1 MSDHQMIA
9 DGLKKERVALYCRV
23 STKEQTVENQILP
36 LREYAKV
43 RGWNVVEVFSD
54 AGVSGAKDHRPALN
68 RMMEAAR
75 KRKIDR
81 VMVARLDRLGR
92 SVRHLLLTLEEFR
105 VLGVQ
110 FCSLAE
116 SMDTG
121 TPVGKM
127 TFTLIAAVAEFEREL
142 IRERIYAG
150 LSRAKAQGKV
160 LGRPRKAVDESQI
173 VILREQGISLRQIG
187 RTLGISK
194 DAVAKVLSVMGAA
207 PGGGTPSEPPSKN
220 GKSI

>member
-1 MSDHQMIA
+1 MTDHQTIA
-9 DGLKKERVALYCRV
+9 DGLKRERVALYCRV
-23 STKEQTVENQILP
+23 STREQTIENQILP
-36 LREYAKV
+36 LREYAKS
-43 RGWNVVEVFSD
+43 RGWTVVEIFSD

-75 KRKIDR
+75 KRRIDR

-92 SVRHLLLTLEEFR
+92 SVRHLLHTLEEFR

-116 SMDTG
+116 SMDTA

-127 TFTLIAAVAEFEREL
+127 TFTLIATVAEFEREL
-142 IRERIYAG
+142 IRERIFAG
-150 LSRAKAQGKV
+150 LRRARAQGKR
-160 LGRPRKAVDESQI
+160 LGRPRKAVDDTQI
-173 VILREQGISLRQIG
+173 AAMRQQGMSLRQIG

-194 DAVAKVLSVMGAA
+194 DAVAKVLSVMGAESGA
-207 PGGGTPSEPPSKN
+207 VSPSGPPFGTDQSV
-220 GKSI
+220 

>member
-1 MSDHQMIA
+1 MSEHATIA
-9 DGLKKERVALYCRV
+9 DGLKKERVALYVRV

-36 LREYAKV
+36 LKEYAQA
-43 RGWNVVEVFSD
+43 RGWTVVEVFSD

-110 FCSLAE
+110 LLSLAE

-121 TPVGKM
+121 TPMGKM
-127 TFTLIAAVAEFEREL
+127 VFTLIASVAEFEREI

-150 LSRAKAQGKV
+150 LRRAKAQGKR

-173 VILREQGISLRQIG
+173 AVLRQRGMSLRLIG

-194 DAVAKVLSVMGAA
+194 DAVAKVLSVMGADSD
-207 PGGGTPSEPPSKN
+207 GVSPSGPSSEN
-220 GKSI
+220 GPSL

>member
-1 MSDHQMIA
+1 MSEHATIA
-9 DGLKKERVALYCRV
+9 DGLKKERVALYVRV

-36 LREYAKV
+36 LKEYAQA
-43 RGWNVVEVFSD
+43 RGWTVVEVFSD

-110 FCSLAE
+110 LLSLAE

-121 TPVGKM
+121 TPMGKM
-127 TFTLIAAVAEFEREL
+127 VFTLIASVAEFEREI

-150 LSRAKAQGKV
+150 LRRAKAQGKT

-173 VILREQGISLRQIG
+173 AVLRQRGMSLRLIG

-194 DAVAKVLSVMGAA
+194 DAVAKVLSVMGADSD
-207 PGGGTPSEPPSKN
+207 GVSPSGPSSEN
-220 GKSI
+220 GPSL

>member
-1 MSDHQMIA
+1 MHENDGGHATIA

-23 STKEQTVENQILP
+23 STREQTVENQILP
-36 LREYAKV
+36 LKEYAQA
-43 RGWNVVEVFSD
+43 RGWTVVEVFSD
-54 AGVSGAKDHRPALN
+54 AGVSGAKDHRPALS

-105 VLGVQ
+105 VLGIQ
-110 FCSLAE
+110 LLSLAE

-121 TPVGKM
+121 TPMGKM
-127 TFTLIAAVAEFEREL
+127 VFTLIASVAEFEREI

-150 LSRAKAQGKV
+150 LRRAKAQGKT
-160 LGRPRKAVDESQI
+160 LGRPRVGIDTDR
-173 VILREQGISLRQIG
+173 VRTLRQQGLSLRAIA
-187 RTLGISK
+187 REMDISK
-194 DAVAKVLSVMGAA
+194 DAAARALLSQN
-207 PGGGTPSEPPSKN
+207 GG
-220 GKSI
+220 